1 MTAPPSAS
9 ILALASAE
17 TEMPRTLIFF
27 ASLPP
32 STNLTASAACGIRP
46 ALASTETVTVS
57 FDVTNTGAR
66 AGAAVSQLYLGNPSA
81 SVPRPLKEL
90 KGFAR
95 VVLSPGET
103 RHVTLTLDPRAMSF
117 FDVKG
122 HAWKQEPGKF
132 LVFVG
137 HSSAEVDLQGEYTVA
152 P

>member
-1 MTAPPSAS
+1 M
-9 ILALASAE
+9 
-17 TEMPRTLIFF
+17 
-27 ASLPP
+27 
-32 STNLTASAACGIRP
+32 
-46 ALASTETVTVS
+46 
-57 FDVTNTGAR
+57 
-66 AGAAVSQLYLGNPSA
+66 
-81 SVPRPLKEL
+81 
-90 KGFAR
+90 
-95 VVLSPGET
+95 VLSPGET